1 MKRFLDH
8 IGTPLRHLLSGSS
21 LMQCSVRGV
30 CLLFLLIVGNL
41 AAHAYVEGE
50 YFIQGHITYRVI
62 NASTD
67 SPQLA
72 VYNIRGV
79 SGEVTIP
86 GKVFDGVD
94 TYFTV
99 TMIGGARDSNDPVRW
114 DKSITGVK
122 LPETIKRIG
131 NYCFYGAAI
140 TTLTLPAGFSEI
152 DSRAYALLSRCE
164 KLKEFKVAPGNSHFI
179 SDDGV
184 LYTIGHKALVSIPS
198 AKDFSSTGYTYTINA
213 ATTKIYPDAIGPTSQ
228 LQKLVIPA
236 SVTDI
241 YMRTWPTFAY
251 HPEKLKEIEV
261 AAANPKYCSVDG
273 VLYSKDKTKLI
284 YYPSGKEDL
293 VFKFPNEVRT
303 IPYSYSM
310 YLNKFVK
317 KLDLN
322 KVDSLAKFAICACTQ
337 VKEIRIPAT
346 LTNIGEGMFSAF
358 DKLEKYIV
366 DPANPNYSS
375 DANGI
380 LFNKDKTALL
390 AYPKGRTGEYAI
402 PSGVRKIGAQA
413 FMQAAITKVTIPANL
428 SEMGLEAFREAKLTT
443 VSFEEPSKIT
453 DMEHLQFLW
462 CYGLKTVTLPTSLK
476 VLGCA
481 FNGCTNL
488 ETVNVPN
495 GAQLERIAENAFTA
509 CDKLT
514 NFNFLGSSKL
524 KTIANSAFADKV
536 KLKEF
541 NFPGTVTDIGTNAFG
556 NTPSMEKVTFA
567 ESSQVISFDQGCFAN
582 SGIKSIKIPAS
593 IKSLGKDA
601 FKNCNVLQRVDVPAT
616 CTYIHPEAFK
626 FDTKLADINVAAAN
640 PKYSSVQGILL
651 SKDKSELLIFPP
663 GKASTD
669 FTLLPPSV
677 TKIGDYAFYQGS
689 ENFTNVVIPA
699 KVNAIGKRAFGLNPK
714 LKTITLLC
722 DEMIPSS
729 KIDQGTNTM
738 AFDDGTVA
746 TDNAKQHITVY
757 VRKNLLAQYKADPF
771 WKQFTLKPSFTVKAE
786 GTTASTDE
794 YIPTSTTTVDFL
806 STTADVK
813 TFVLP
818 KTITYNDGATTTT
831 YKVGLIGDYAFENAN
846 ANMKEV
852 VVNADVDYIGA
863 MAFVTKTKRV
873 AKNTIQPVSTTISQV
888 VFTGNTPATK
898 LSRNYFSLGAAFSEF
913 FRGAAGTGA
922 CTQKIYVKKS
932 KLDGYK
938 TAWGDYASAL
948 DYRIKGDGTSAFSI
962 TNEFGT
968 FSREFD
974 VDFGDVDNGGNRMFW
989 DVAKNCPKVIG
1000 FTSGEKVGKSVI
1012 HMKSIN
1018 LGEGAA
1024 TDGLYVPANT
1034 GVVLRAIGGSLPA
1047 DFYYRIGEDDK
1058 WSYSG
1063 TNILKPVTVN
1073 AKDITPNEGGN
1084 TNFYVSKG
1092 KAFRVTQAQQFKD
1105 EGKLTIGVHK
1115 AYININVPAGAKLT
1129 LLFDNDETTGIE
1141 EVGADDNPTSTSDD
1155 SYYDLSGRRISN
1167 PVKGVYIHK
1176 GKKVIVK

>member
-41 AAHAYVEGE
+41 AAHAYVVGE
-50 YFIQGHITYRVI
+50 YFVKDHITYRVI
-62 NASTD
+62 DASTD
-67 SPQLA
+67 SPKLA

-86 GKVFDGVD
+86 AKVFDGVD

-122 LPETIKRIG
+122 LPETIKSIG
-131 NYCFYGAAI
+131 NYCFFGADI
-140 TTLTLPAGFSEI
+140 TTLTLPVGFSGI

-184 LYTIGHKALVSIPS
+184 LYTTGHKALVSIPS

-236 SVTDI
+236 SLTDI

-261 AAANPKYCSVDG
+261 AAANPKYCSIDG

-284 YYPSGKEDL
+284 YYPAGKEDL

-303 IPYSYSM
+303 VPYSYSM

-346 LTNIGEGMFSAF
+346 LTNIGEGMFAAF

-428 SEMGLEAFREAKLTT
+428 SEMGLEAFRQAKLTT

-495 GAQLERIAENAFTA
+495 GAQLESIAENAFTA

-541 NFPGTVTDIGTNAFG
+541 NFPASVTYIGTNAFG

-601 FKNCNVLQRVDVPAT
+601 FKNCNVLERVDVPAT

-626 FDTKLADINVAAAN
+626 FDTRLADINVAATN

-699 KVNAIGKRAFGLNPK
+699 KVNAIGKRSFGLNPK

-722 DEMIPSS
+722 DAVIPSN
-729 KIDQGTNTM
+729 KIDQGQNTM

-786 GTTASTDE
+786 GTTAATDE

-898 LSRNYFSLGAAFSEF
+898 LSRNYFSLGAPFSEF

-989 DVAKNCPKVIG
+989 DGAKNCPKVIA

-1034 GVVLRAIGGSLPA
+1034 GVVLRAIGGSLPT

>member
-62 NASTD
+62 DASTS
-67 SPQLA
+67 SPKLA
-72 VYNIRGV
+72 VYNVRGV
-79 SGEVTIP
+79 SGKVIIP
-86 GKVFDGVD
+86 ATVFDGID
-94 TYFTV
+94 THFTV
-99 TMIGGARDSNDPVRW
+99 TQIGGAGDNDPFRW
-114 DKSITGVK
+114 DSGITEVV
-122 LPETIKRIG
+122 LPNT
-131 NYCFYGAAI
+131 I
-140 TTLTLPAGFSEI
+140 TTLACYCFSYSGITSLRLPASVTTI
-152 DSRAYALLSRCE
+152 HPRANVLLDRCY
-164 KLKEFKVAPGNSHFI
+164 KLKEILVDAGNPKFI

-184 LYTIGHKALVSIPS
+184 LYTKNHEELICVPFN
-198 AKDFSSTGYTYTINA
+198 KDFSSKGNCFTINSN
-213 ATTKIYPDAIGPTSQ
+213 TKKVHVDAIMETPT
-228 LQKLVIPA
+228 LKKLVVPA
-236 SVTDI
+236 SVVDL
-241 YMRTWPTFAY
+241 YMGRWPTFAY
-251 HPEKLKEIEV
+251 SPRQLEEIV
-261 AAANPKYCSVDG
+261 VDAGNQTYCSIDG
-273 VLYSKDKTKLI
+273 VVYSKDKTKLI
-284 YYPSGKEDL
+284 YYPAGKKNTT
-293 VFKFPNEVRT
+293 FKVPDEVKT
-303 IPYSYSM
+303 IPYGFTISWNN
-310 YLNKFVK
+310 YLTSIDFN
-317 KLDLN
+317 N
-322 KVDSLAKFAICACTQ
+322 VDSVGEYASSVCYKL
-337 VKEIRIPAT
+337 KEIRIPKT
-346 LTNIGEGMFSAF
+346 LTRIGEAAF
-358 DKLEKYIV
+358 GTFINLEKYVV
-366 DPANPNYSS
+366 DPGNPNYCS
-375 DANGI
+375 DADGV
-380 LFNKDKTALL
+380 LFNKDKTKLL
-390 AYPKGRTGEYAI
+390 FYPTARQGEYTI
-402 PSGVRKIGAQA
+402 PSTVTYIGKMAFIYSKITN
-413 FMQAAITKVTIPANL
+413 ITIPAKVTTIG
-428 SEMGLEAFREAKLTT
+428 SEAFRNTKLTT
-443 VSFEEPSKIT
+443 VTFEEPSKL
-453 DMEHLQFLW
+453 ENLYVRAFLW
-462 CYGLKTVTLPTSLK
+462 CHELKTVTLPKSVK
-476 VLGCA
+476 ILGDA
-481 FNGCTNL
+481 FAGCDKL
-488 ETVNVPN
+488 ETVNVPDGSELKAIWG
-495 GAQLERIAENAFTA
+495 GAFVG
-509 CDKLT
+509 CDNLT
-514 NFNFLGSSKL
+514 NFNFLGSCKL
-524 KTIANSAFADKV
+524 EAIGSRVFADKQ

-541 NFPGTVTDIGTNAFG
+541 NFPATVARIHDNAFG
-556 NTPSMEKVTFA
+556 NTPAMEKVTFA
-567 ESSQVISFDQGCFAN
+567 NNSAIVSFGQGAFAN
-582 SGIKSIKIPAS
+582 SGIKSIKIPTGVKS
-593 IKSLGKDA
+593 IDKDA
-601 FKNCNVLQRVDVPAT
+601 FRRCNVLERVIVPAG
-616 CTYIHPEAFK
+616 CTNIHPEAFK
-626 FDTKLADINVAAAN
+626 FDSKLANIDVDPAN

-663 GKASTD
+663 GKARTD
-669 FTLLPPSV
+669 FTLLPPSI
-677 TKIGDYAFYQGS
+677 TKIGDFAFYEGNA
-689 ENFTNVVIPA
+689 NFTNIVIPA
-699 KVNAIGKRAFGLNPK
+699 KVNTIGKRAFGLNPA
-714 LKTITLLC
+714 LKTMTLLC
-722 DEMIPSS
+722 DEMIPSA

-786 GTTASTDE
+786 GATAATDE

-898 LSRNYFSLGAAFSEF
+898 LSRNYFSLGAPFSEF

-932 KLDGYK
+932 KMDGYK

-989 DVAKNCPKVIG
+989 DVAKNCPKVIA

-1034 GVVLRAIGGSLPA
+1034 GVVLRAIGGSSPT